1 MYGSSAVY
9 DNSPA
14 VSAGLQ
20 EGDKIIKVN
29 NQKITF
35 YRDYSFYRVYHA
47 DDTMN
52 IIYERDGQ
60 KYTTT
65 LTPEYVKQQ
74 KYQMGVTLEQN
85 GTKQQASPDGTPAR

>member
-1 MYGSSAVY
+1 MVDVVY

-52 IIYERDGQ
+52 ITYER
-60 KYTTT
+60 
-65 LTPEYVKQQ
+65 EV
-74 KYQMGVTLEQN
+74 
-85 GTKQQASPDGTPAR
+85 PDGCYFRAEWDNSRRI